1 MHGRDA
7 PTDHRRSRPRVHLH
21 ELRGTAQPDDADADA
36 PLHAADERLFKEGG
50 QPQGGSRFLRYVVQL
65 RADSSIAPGDAR
77 NGGGCD
83 RSCLGGRRNRSARK
97 LMHYPRRHC
106 VTLDSPFVLLSWP
119 TSTPRRGG
127 AMDMIRRDFLKLT
140 TGALTYSLVADAAW
154 AQTAKVEVHWLGQ
167 AATKLTT
174 LSGKV
179 IVIDPFLTGNPKT
192 PQQYKNLDSLGKVDV
207 ILVTH
212 GHGDHTGDVKALAA
226 RTGATVLGPAGLV
239 ATMVDLGWVAP
250 EKAVRFGKG
259 GRVNPLGPQ
268 ITITQVRA
276 EHSSEVTVVDP
287 VTKKSTTYPGGEP
300 CGFIVEFENGFKL
313 YHMGDTGLFGD
324 LRLIGD
330 YYKPDLVMIPIGG
343 HFVMD
348 PRDAA
353 YATKEMLKPKFAIPF
368 HYATFPVLRGTP
380 QEYQAAL
387 GQTST
392 QTFPI
397 SPGDKLTF

>member
-1 MHGRDA
+1 MAATRD
-7 PTDHRRSRPRVHLH
+7 TV
-21 ELRGTAQPDDADADA
+21 
-36 PLHAADERLFKEGG
+36 G
-50 QPQGGSRFLRYVVQL
+50 QPFWLQEEYV
-65 RADSSIAPGDAR
+65 
-77 NGGGCD
+77 
-83 RSCLGGRRNRSARK
+83 
-97 LMHYPRRHC
+97 
-106 VTLDSPFVLLSWP
+106 
-119 TSTPRRGG
+119 
-127 AMDMIRRDFLKLT
+127 MDMERRDFLKLT
-140 TGALTYSLVADAAW
+140 AGALTFTLATEPTW

-167 AATKLTT
+167 ATTKLTT
-174 LSGKV
+174 LTGKV
-179 IVIDPFLTGNPKT
+179 IVIDPFLTNNPKT
-192 PQQYKNLDSLGKVDV
+192 PPQYKNLDALGKVDV

-212 GHGDHTGDVKALAA
+212 GHGDHVGTVGRTDGSCDAAELAR
-226 RTGATVLGPAGLV
+226 RTGAPVLGPAGLV

-324 LRLIGD
+324 MKLIGE
-330 YYKPDLVMIPIGG
+330 YYKPDLAMIPIGG

-353 YATKEMLKPKFAIPF
+353 FATKEMLRPKYAIPI
-368 HYATFPVLRGTP
+368 HYGTFPVLRGTP

-387 GQTST
+387 GQTTT
-392 QTFPI
+392 QLFPL
-397 SPGDKLTF
+397 SPGDKQTF